1 MFAPALPA
9 PAAPSSDEPADA
21 PAAGVTGGA
30 PPRRP
35 RGPVLIADLLMAP
48 NGRPLLLAHWDRDTG
63 DARRR

>member
-9 PAAPSSDEPADA
+9 PAAPPSDEPADD
-21 PAAGVTGGA
+21 PSAGVTGGA

-48 NGRPLLLAHWDRDTG
+48 NGRPLLLAHWDRDAEG
-63 DARRR
+63 ACRR

>member
-21 PAAGVTGGA
+21 AAVTGGA

-48 NGRPLLLAHWDRDTG
+48 NGRPLLLAHWEREAD